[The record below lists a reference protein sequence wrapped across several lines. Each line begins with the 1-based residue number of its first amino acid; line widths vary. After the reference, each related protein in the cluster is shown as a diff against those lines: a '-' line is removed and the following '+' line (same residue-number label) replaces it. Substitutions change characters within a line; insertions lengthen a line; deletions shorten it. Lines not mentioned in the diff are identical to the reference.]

1 MNPSHC
7 LYGGPLF
14 DGRKL
19 VPEGHVVMEGGTVA
33 ELGPG
38 RPGLK
43 CATARDVQG
52 RLMAPGFVDLHS
64 DALEKC
70 IELRPGARFD
80 HHFALEGLDRRLAAA
95 GVTSFC
101 HAVAFLDTPM
111 GLRSPD
117 SAASMVSSVQ
127 AFAASARSS
136 IRHGVHIR
144 FEVGSRK
151 AAMSIQKLLQE
162 HPPELFSIMDHSPG
176 QGQFKTMESFLHY
189 YANTYDISLDR
200 AEQIGHERTIQSSR
214 AWEDS
219 LELLETVRSF
229 DIPILSHDD
238 DTAAKVDMIAA
249 LGAAGSE
256 FPVSLEAAFQ
266 AREEGLHVLMGSPN
280 LLRGRSTNNNV
291 TAAEILM
298 AGLCDALVSDYSPES
313 LPQSPFFA
321 HRELGLGLEE
331 ALPAVTSNPG
341 SLLGHGRASP
351 GRLIPGADADLVVI
365 DTTPPWVRVWET
377 WVGGQRVYAAH

>member
-1 MNPSHC
+1 VNAPHC

-14 DGRKL
+14 DGRTL
-19 VPEGHVVMEGGTVA
+19 FPEGYVVMLGGKIA

-38 RPGLK
+38 RPGLQ
-43 CATARDVQG
+43 CTASKDVQG

-70 IELRPGARFD
+70 IELRPGAHFD
-80 HHFALEGLDRRLAAA
+80 HIFALEGLDRRLAAA

-117 SAASMVSSVQ
+117 SAACMVSSVQ
-127 AFAASARSS
+127 AFAASARST
-136 IRHGVHIR
+136 IRHLVHIR
-144 FEVGSRK
+144 FEVGSHE
-151 AAMSIQKLLQE
+151 AATPIQKLLHE
-162 HPPELFSIMDHSPG
+162 RPPDLFSIMDHSPG

-189 YANTYDISLDR
+189 YANTYAISLAR
-200 AEQIGHERTIQSSR
+200 AEQIGRERTHQSSR

-219 LELLETVRSF
+219 FELLETVRAF

-238 DTAAKVDMIAA
+238 DTAAKVDMIAS

-256 FPVSLEAAFQ
+256 FPVSLEAACQ
-266 AREEGLHVLMGSPN
+266 AREEGLHVCMGSPN

-291 TAAEILM
+291 TAAEILT
-298 AGLCDALVSDYSPES
+298 AGLCDTLVSDYSPES
-313 LPQSPFFA
+313 LSQSPFFA
-321 HRELGLGLEE
+321 HRELGLGLAE
-331 ALPAVTSNPG
+331 ALSTVTSNPG
-341 SLLGHGRASP
+341 SLLSHGWAAP
-351 GRLIPGADADLVVI
+351 GRLLPEAEADLVII
-365 DTTPPWVRVWET
+365 DTTPPWARVWET